1 MNAIASSSSSAS
13 SFSSASLASAVPDVI
28 DRLAGIEPGS
38 HLDRIRSQR
47 EQARIHAQQSYLALF
62 APTPPLFGNF
72 EIADRFAVAAFVAGL
87 HGQADVAR
95 FYADALPGQGARA
108 GVAEAIGAETKR
120 GNAQGPYGRYPAGPL
135 SAEDADGAP
144 YTVSDAQRAVFG
156 ERLSAGLEH
165 AHLLV
170 FHPRDASAAA
180 LQSLL
185 DAGWSSTEV
194 VTLSQL
200 VAFLAFQIRVVSGLR
215 ALAQRPVTLVD

>member
-1 MNAIASSSSSAS
+1 MNAIVSSP
-13 SFSSASLASAVPDVI
+13 FASAVPDVI
-28 DRLAGIEPGS
+28 DRLVGIEPDS
-38 HLDRIRSQR
+38 HLDRIRAHR
-47 EQARIHAQQSYLALF
+47 EQARTHAQQSYLALF
-62 APTPPLFGNF
+62 APTPPVFGNF

-95 FYADALPGQGARA
+95 FYADALVEQGARA
-108 GVAEAIGAETKR
+108 GVADAIAIETQRGAT
-120 GNAQGPYGRYPAGPL
+120 QGPYGRYPAGPL
-135 SAEDADGAP
+135 SVEDASGPSYA
-144 YTVSDAQRAVFG
+144 VSDARRAVLG
-156 ERLSAGLEH
+156 ERLSAALAH

-185 DAGWSSTEV
+185 DAGWTSTEI

-200 VAFLAFQIRVVSGLR
+200 VAFLAFQIRVVAGLR